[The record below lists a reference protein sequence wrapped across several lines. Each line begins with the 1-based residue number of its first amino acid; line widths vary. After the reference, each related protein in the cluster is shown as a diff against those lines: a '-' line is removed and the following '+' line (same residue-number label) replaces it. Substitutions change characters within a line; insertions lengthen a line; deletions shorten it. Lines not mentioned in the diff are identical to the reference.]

1 MNVRI
6 GKNAIITFRI
16 NEQKG
21 TAEDETEQYEVFVKF
36 LVDEKI
42 PFATARMAFVGREN
56 DDSYWA
62 VRISC
67 EDYALIA
74 KAYKMLEEEER
85 G

>member
-42 PFATARMAFVGREN
+42 PAQIL
-56 DDSYWA
+56 SP
-62 VRISC
+62 
-67 EDYALIA
+67 
-74 KAYKMLEEEER
+74 
-85 G
+85 